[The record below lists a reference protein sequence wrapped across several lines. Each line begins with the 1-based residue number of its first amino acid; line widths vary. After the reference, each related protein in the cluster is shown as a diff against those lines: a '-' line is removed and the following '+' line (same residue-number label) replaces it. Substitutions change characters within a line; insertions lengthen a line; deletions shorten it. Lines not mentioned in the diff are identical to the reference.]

1 MKLKDFNNL
10 LFIVLEIGLCFKALI
25 LNSNFVVEP
34 SCQLFGV
41 QCSKILLL
49 TVDHKEDL
57 PRVSILGDPTVLG
70 AAKVVHI
77 ATLVKLLVRT
87 NDILVSALGTQN
99 FNESSP
105 LFLYLY

>member
-57 PRVSILGDPTVLG
+57 PRVSVLGDPTELRPTE
-70 AAKVVHI
+70 VVDVC
-77 ATLVKLLVRT
+77 TFEQFLMRLNYDFLR
-87 NDILVSALGTQN
+87 AL
-99 FNESSP
+99 
-105 LFLYLY
+105 